1 MALDLITFYEE
12 SVLSR
17 LTPDMVYGDGDWTEG
32 RQYWT
37 RVCPLPGHSGDR
49 SKKSFSVHVGHL
61 GYKCFSSC
69 GTGSALQYVA
79 GKKDLK
85 GRDFVDAVERL
96 ASLAGVSLPERDFSP
111 EQLEAIERREKRS
124 GLLEAFLHFTQE
136 QLQGSEGAK
145 AREYL
150 SGRGLGNVPD
160 FFGYYPSRE
169 AVRKAMEDKGFS
181 REDVEASGVV
191 YDGRWEGRLIIP
203 WRDRWGRLGTFSAR
217 DLSGEAEPAQKYLY
231 MTTGNGWAKKK
242 EELLAFGLDTARKGD
257 KKASL
262 VLVEGLLD
270 VVLLHSLGFCNVAA
284 LGGTGTSQSL
294 FEGLFSLGFPSLVL
308 AFDNDQKE
316 DGTKPGKV
324 GTLQALENVRKVR
337 NSGKVRNV
345 PVYVLSP
352 DLMGEYKDPDALVR
366 AKGLEAFRGI
376 LERVESSFSYMARE
390 ILGDVSPSS
399 PEKEKQ
405 DKAAAVAALAD
416 TVRGDRSSF
425 DIEDLFRLVTERTG
439 YSPEALMDELKRYE
453 NRRLQEERERDLKNA
468 LRDASSSL
476 DGGRDLLE
484 ISREL
489 KKKLDSVEVKA
500 EDSPP
505 LFSVDRLEEESKR
518 TPKGRSSG
526 WPSLDK
532 AEVFFNPGELA
543 IIGAR
548 TGHGKTSFMVNLL
561 VNWLKKAEDEVFLF
575 YSLEE
580 PEVRIFHQLLSL
592 FSEVWPSYLVRDY
605 YRDGIHSRGEWP
617 SLDVLREAQARLRN
631 LEKKLLVVFRPS
643 WPVDAI
649 VSHARTW
656 SEGKRVGGVFV
667 DYLQRIQAPPG
678 GRYDRRDNEVSA
690 VARALKSLSV
700 DLSAPVITGAQINRD
715 SVPKDYGEK
724 ISKCPSLGEAEKHI
738 KAARPILSN
747 IREGGAEQEGD
758 LVLGLLNYAAD
769 FTMDDTTGSRTLE
782 GETLLEVGVL
792 KNRYGASGRWGR
804 LGFHGKLKLIKEESG
819 LF

>member
-1 MALDLITFYEE
+1 MENILDELVLPALFERLDQAFPEFGWKRDSFGWVATERGPGGERPDRVMCHVPFGFLVQGGTPTPW
-12 SVLSR
+12 LSYINGGSY
-17 LTPDMVYGDGDWTEG
+17 PSG
-32 RQYWT
+32 REWW
-37 RVCPLPGHSGDR
+37 
-49 SKKSFSVHVGHL
+49 KKV
-61 GYKCFSSC
+61 K
-69 GTGSALQYVA
+69 
-79 GKKDLK
+79 
-85 GRDFVDAVERL
+85 EL
-96 ASLAGVSLPERDFSP
+96 ASLAGVSLPERERSP
-111 EQLEAIERREKRS
+111 EELQAIEKRESRS
-124 GLLEAFLHFTQE
+124 NLLEAFLHFTQE

-150 SGRGLGNVPD
+150 SRRGLGNVPD

-191 YDGRWEGRLIIP
+191 HDGRWEGRLIIP

-217 DLSGEAEPAQKYLY
+217 DLSGEVEPAQKYLY
-231 MTTGNGWAKKK
+231 MTTSKGWAKKK
-242 EELLAFGLDTARKGD
+242 EELLAFGLDTALRNGDRK
-257 KKASL
+257 APL

-270 VVLLHSLGFCNVAA
+270 VVLLQSERFYNVAA
-284 LGGTGTSQSL
+284 LGGTGTSPSL

-316 DGTKPGKV
+316 DGSRPGKE
-324 GTLQALENVRKVR
+324 GTLKALENVRKVR
-337 NSGKVRNV
+337 NGGNVRNV

-352 DLMGEYKDPDALVR
+352 DVMGKHKDPDAFVR
-366 AKGLEAFRGI
+366 AEGLEVFRGI
-376 LERVESSFSYMARE
+376 LEKVEPSVLYMARE
-390 ILGDVSPSS
+390 ILGDVSPNS
-399 PEKEKQ
+399 PAIKRQE
-405 DKAAAVAALAD
+405 KAAAVAAYAD

-425 DIEDLFRLVTERTG
+425 NIEDLLRLVTERTG
-439 YSPEALMDELKRYE
+439 YSPEALMDELKRHE
-453 NRRLQEERERDLKNA
+453 GRRLQEARERDLKNA

-476 DGGRDLLE
+476 DGGGDFLE
-484 ISREL
+484 TSREL
-489 KKKLDSVEVKA
+489 KKKLDAVEVKA
-500 EDSPP
+500 EDAPP
-505 LFSVDRLEEESKR
+505 LFSVDRLEKESKQ

-526 WPSLDK
+526 WLSLDE

-605 YRDGIHSRGEWP
+605 YRDGIHSRGEWE
-617 SLDVLREAQARLRN
+617 SLMALQEARARLKTI
-631 LEKKLLVVFRPS
+631 EKNLLVVFRPS
-643 WPVDAI
+643 WPVDSI

-700 DLSAPVITGAQINRD
+700 DLSAPVITGAQINR
-715 SVPKDYGEK
+715 
-724 ISKCPSLGEAEKHI
+724 EAIPDKYQERI
-738 KAARPILSN
+738 RKADNPEETIRLARPELHHL
-747 IREGGAEQEGD
+747 REGGAEQEGD
-758 LVLGLLNYAAD
+758 LILGLLNYAAD
-769 FTMDDTTGSRTLE
+769 QGEDQDPCGLTPE
-782 GETLLEVGVL
+782 ETLFEVGVL
-792 KNRYGASGRWGR
+792 KNRYGASGRWSR
-804 LGFHGKLKLIKEESG
+804 LGFRGKLKLIKEG
-819 LF
+819 GGPF